1 VYSARRVASP
11 SHAFPVPCSF
21 VRFVPVFVFTSFY
34 VRLYAGHS
42 IPVVCSLR
50 FPRLSV
56 ACLVFVPF
64 PIPGH
69 ACTCVVCCAIY
80 LRFYVRIFQLLYMY
94 YFIKGFVSVSASI
107 RVVGSPTS
115 PVYASLQHA
124 VSCPFVRAVCPSTGV
139 CESALRRWSSFVSA
153 PSVIQYRL
161 PSISPSSIR
170 VCVCMLLLDFRSF
183 TIVVQ
188 SVSVSIHLP

>member
-1 VYSARRVASP
+1 MKSRWSLVFPAWIASDIKWICKDCTTNRLYQDTP
-11 SHAFPVPCSF
+11 CTLRGGLLHHHMRSLFPVRSLRSRI
-21 VRFVPVFVFTSFY
+21 RFHLLLCPSLCRPF
-34 VRLYAGHS
+34 HS
-42 IPVVCSLR
+42 RRVCSLR

-139 CESALRRWSSFVSA
+139 CESALRR
-153 PSVIQYRL
+153 
-161 PSISPSSIR
+161 
-170 VCVCMLLLDFRSF
+170 CH
-183 TIVVQ
+183 
-188 SVSVSIHLP
+188 HL